1 MEERYYSMYGD
12 ANAVSNPVQR
22 RKTSDS
28 GDRRGNSPSNKL
40 KQGILLF
47 REIDLSMLFFSPS
60 YTCIPKNC
68 YICIFLRKNIFNGA
82 IIEPLKSKWLKLSL
96 LPPLISA
103 FFPSKILN
111 ILVALKFS

>member
-1 MEERYYSMYGD
+1 MYGD

-47 REIDLSMLFFSPS
+47 RGNRFIHVILFPFI
-60 YTCIPKNC
+60 YMHTKKLLHMH
-68 YICIFLRKNIFNGA
+68 IFKKKYF
-82 IIEPLKSKWLKLSL
+82 
-96 LPPLISA
+96 
-103 FFPSKILN
+103 
-111 ILVALKFS
+111 